1 MKEFFKVDNVTFS
14 PNQKYLIKN
23 VSFKIFNKGDII
35 SLLGP
40 SGVGKTTILRTI
52 AGLDK
57 LIDGEIWLDKKLIS
71 SKNLNIQPEKRD
83 VSLTFQNNC
92 LFPHMSLEQN
102 IMISKEDELDVSEV
116 NNLIKNFYLND
127 LRNKFPH
134 EVSSGEAQRVALI
147 RSIVSNPKLLLLDEP
162 FSNLNKGLRE
172 ELQVILKQ
180 ILKKKKITSIIV
192 THDYDEAFYF
202 GDMCGVLINQKMIQ
216 FSEPYKIYHH
226 PNSPEI
232 ANFFNKGEFIEAK
245 IISKNELFHEKLGVI
260 KGKVDPKFKNG
271 TFVKLLIQ
279 AEDLIHSDK
288 SDLKFEV
295 IDKRFVGTNFI
306 YTLDISNKERVHVL
320 VHSHH
325 THFHNI
331 GKKFGIKT
339 PISLEHVVCFEK

>member
-14 PNQKYLIKN
+14 PNQKYFIHN

-40 SGVGKTTILRTI
+40 SGVGKTSILRTI
-52 AGLDK
+52 AGLDE
-57 LIDGEIWLDKKLIS
+57 LIDGEIWLDKELIS
-71 SKNLNIQPEKRD
+71 SKKFNVEPEKRG

-92 LFPHMSLEQN
+92 LFPHLNLKQN
-102 IMISKEDELDVSEV
+102 IMISKKNKLNINEV
-116 NNLIKNFYLND
+116 DHLIKKFYLED
-127 LRNKFPH
+127 IIDKFPH
-134 EVSSGEAQRVALI
+134 QVSSGEAQRVALI
-147 RSIVSNPKLLLLDEP
+147 RSIVSDPKLLLLDEP

-172 ELQVILKQ
+172 ELQVLLKQ
-180 ILKKKKITSIIV
+180 ILKEKKITSIIV

-202 GDMCGVLINQKMIQ
+202 GDMCGVIINQRMIQ
-216 FSEPYKIYHH
+216 FSEPYQIYHH

-245 IISKNELFHEKLGVI
+245 ITSNKELFHEKLGVI
-260 KGKVDPKFKNG
+260 KGIVDSKFRIG
-271 TFVKLLIQ
+271 TVVKLLIQ
-279 AEDLIHSDK
+279 AEDLTHSDK
-288 SDLKFEV
+288 SNLQFKI

-306 YTLDISNKERVHVL
+306 YTLEISKKEKIHVL

-325 THFHNI
+325 SHFHSI

-339 PISLEHVVCFEK
+339 PISLEHVVCFKK